1 MTKDAFGHEIQFGT
15 TLRVGKQRKDGKY
28 PVSFHFKSTGKTV
41 RCILTKE
48 KLDEECRK
56 DVEVYGYSGY
66 A

>member
-1 MTKDAFGHEIQFGT
+1 MTKDAFGHEIEFRT
-15 TLRVGKQRKDGKY
+15 ILRVGKLRKDGKY
-28 PVSFHFKSTGKTV
+28 PVSFTFTSQGRTI